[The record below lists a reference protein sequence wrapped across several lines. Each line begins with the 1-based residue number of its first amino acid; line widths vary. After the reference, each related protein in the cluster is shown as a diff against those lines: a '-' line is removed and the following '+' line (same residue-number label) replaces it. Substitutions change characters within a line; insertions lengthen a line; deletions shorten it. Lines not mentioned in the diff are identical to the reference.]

1 MFIHMNILQIFSNTY
16 IVPHPGLGF
25 WDRNRKDKGLHLER
39 CSLAKKR
46 ANIRRKKKHYDGKCG
61 IGQAESHRREL
72 GLCLGSLA
80 CGQGGGL
87 TWIAAFLD
95 CCLSLFLVAL
105 GLHCGEW
112 AFSVVAGGLFLVVV
126 GRFSLVVAWLLLLQS
141 MGSRA
146 LKFSSCGT

>member
-80 CGQGGGL
+80 CGQGGPVKEL
-87 TWIAAFLD
+87 WKIYM
-95 CCLSLFLVAL
+95 LF
-105 GLHCGEW
+105 
-112 AFSVVAGGLFLVVV
+112 FF
-126 GRFSLVVAWLLLLQS
+126 F
-141 MGSRA
+141 
-146 LKFSSCGT
+146 K